1 VIIGLTELESI
12 EAAREAFRALEK
24 HLRNI
29 RKINEEAGRNQV
41 SNAVFGLE
49 GEVMAMHSKAT
60 ATLHQ
65 YWPDIADEVQTRGP
79 GGR

>member
-1 VIIGLTELESI
+1 MTEREHI
-12 EAAREAFRALEK
+12 EAAGETFRALER
-24 HLRNI
+24 HLKAI

-49 GEVMAMHSKAT
+49 GDVMALHSKAT

>member
-1 VIIGLTELESI
+1 MTTERENI
-12 EAAREAFRALEK
+12 EAAGEAFRALERC
-24 HLRNI
+24 LRQV
-29 RKINEEAGRNQV
+29 RKINEEAGRLPI

-49 GEVMAMHSKAT
+49 GEVMALHSKAT

-65 YWPDIADEVQTRGP
+65 FWPDSASEIQAMGP

>member
-1 VIIGLTELESI
+1 MLEDRIQIVAHCYKSGQYVGVVIATADEI
-12 EAAREAFRALEK
+12 EAM
-24 HLRNI
+24 
-29 RKINEEAGRNQV
+29 GYQV

-49 GEVMAMHSKAT
+49 GEVMALHSKAT

-65 YWPDIADEVQTRGP
+65 FWPDIADEVQAKGP

>member
-1 VIIGLTELESI
+1 MTEREHI
-12 EAAREAFRALEK
+12 EAAREAFRALER

-29 RKINEEAGRNQV
+29 RKINDAAGRNQV

-49 GEVMAMHSKAT
+49 GEVMALHSKAT

-65 YWPDIADEVQTRGP
+65 FWPDIADEVQTRGP

>member
-1 VIIGLTELESI
+1 MTERENI
-12 EAAREAFRALEK
+12 EAAREDFRALEK

-49 GEVMAMHSKAT
+49 GEVMALHSKAT

-65 YWPDIADEVQTRGP
+65 FWPDIADEVQAKGP

>member
-1 VIIGLTELESI
+1 MTEREEI
-12 EAAREAFRALEK
+12 EAAGEAFRALEK

-49 GEVMAMHSKAT
+49 GEVMALHSKAT

-65 YWPDIADEVQTRGP
+65 FWPDIADEVQTRGP